1 MNHSLYQDEILKAL
15 LFKRLP
21 WPIPSDIFRAPVGM
35 PTGINNNEDL
45 EIGNTAVTLRLVP
58 VPVTSIDTAP

>member
-1 MNHSLYQDEILKAL
+1 
-15 LFKRLP
+15 
-21 WPIPSDIFRAPVGM
+21 M

-58 VPVTSIDTAP
+58 VPITSIDTAP

>member
-1 MNHSLYQDEILKAL
+1 
-15 LFKRLP
+15 
-21 WPIPSDIFRAPVGM
+21 M

-58 VPVTSIDTAP
+58 VPVTSIDMVP